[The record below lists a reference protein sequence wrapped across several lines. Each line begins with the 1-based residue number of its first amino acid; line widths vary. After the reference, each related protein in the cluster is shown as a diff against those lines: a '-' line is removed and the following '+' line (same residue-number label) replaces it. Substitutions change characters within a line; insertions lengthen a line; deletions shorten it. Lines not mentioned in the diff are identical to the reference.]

1 MRTPQELRDKLQLH
15 EDATSAIAVY
25 LEAQSYIK
33 QFEEVKAAALNC
45 AQADMKADGVV
56 HSKTDFG
63 SAGWTRPKTP
73 QLDKGKWAT
82 LIEHNARLK
91 ALQDEA
97 DRAADLLKTAQEEA
111 GCMVLPSPRFYIK

>member
-1 MRTPQELRDKLQLH
+1 MKTPQELKERLQLF

-33 QFEEVKAAALNC
+33 QFEEVKAEALSC
-45 AQADMKADGVV
+45 AQADMEADGVV

-73 QLDKGKWAT
+73 QLDKGKWTA
-82 LIEHNARLK
+82 LIGQDARLK

-97 DRAADLLKTAQEEA
+97 DRAAALLKAAQEEA
-111 GCMVLPSPRFYIK
+111 GCMVLPPSRFYIK

>member
-1 MRTPQELRDKLQLH
+1 MRTPQELKERLH
-15 EDATSAIAVY
+15 LFEDATSAIAVY

-33 QFEEVKAAALNC
+33 QFEEVKEVALNC

-73 QLDKGKWAT
+73 QLDKGKWTT
-82 LIEHNARLK
+82 LIGQDGSLK

-97 DRAADLLKTAQEEA
+97 DRAVELLKAAQEEA
-111 GCMVLPSPRFYIK
+111 DCMVLPPPRFYIK

>member
-1 MRTPQELRDKLQLH
+1 MRTPQELMDRLH
-15 EDATSAIAVY
+15 LYEDATSAITVY

-33 QFEEVKAAALNC
+33 QFEEVKATALNC

-73 QLDKGKWAT
+73 QLDKGKWAD
-82 LIEHNARLK
+82 LIEQDARLK
-91 ALQDEA
+91 TLQDEA
-97 DRAADLLKTAQEEA
+97 DRAAELLKAAQEEA
-111 GCMVLPSPRFYIK
+111 GCMVLPPGRF

>member
-1 MRTPQELRDKLQLH
+1 MRTPEELMDRLH
-15 EDATSAIAVY
+15 LYEDATSAIAIY

-33 QFEEVKAAALNC
+33 QFEEVKAAALSC

-63 SAGWTRPKTP
+63 SAGWTKPKTP
-73 QLDKGKWAT
+73 QLDKGKWAI
-82 LIEHNARLK
+82 LIEHDTRLK

-97 DRAADLLKTAQEEA
+97 DRAADLLKSAQEET
-111 GCMVLPSPRFYIK
+111 GCMVLPPPRFYIK